1 MRRFQ
6 FNKKGVALLQVL
18 IIAAVLAGLSTMVLR
33 AIMPRTRS
41 ARMLRRTVEAQMLIE
56 SCRKE
61 IAEIWAKKTPQQFA
75 DDMANCRFFNA
86 EDEDPN
92 NRPPGNSSGYEVDE
106 ETGEIVNANP
116 NVNVNKYERDYHCSM
131 AYGTEVN
138 PSTISGPYLR
148 VYARIGRDNLIDPNQ
163 CVIKYDILGGAL
175 RL

>member
-6 FNKKGVALLQVL
+6 WNKKGVALLQVL
-18 IIAAVLAGLSTMVLR
+18 IIAAVLAGLSTMILR

-56 SCRKE
+56 ACRKE
-61 IAEIWAKKTPQQFA
+61 IAEIWARKTPQQFA
-75 DDMANCRFFNA
+75 DDLEMCRFYNA
-86 EDEDPN
+86 EEGSTNP
-92 NRPPGNSSGYEVDE
+92 PPGTSAHVVNENGEVVDADPS
-106 ETGEIVNANP
+106 VNI
-116 NVNVNKYERDYHCSM
+116 NKEERDYHCSM

-148 VYARIGRDNLIDPNQ
+148 VYAHISRDSANNQ
-163 CVIKYDILGGAL
+163 CVIKYNILGGAS

>member
-18 IIAAVLAGLSTMVLR
+18 IIAAVLAGLSTMILR

-56 SCRKE
+56 ACRKE
-61 IAEIWAKKTPQQFA
+61 IAEIWARKTPQQFA
-75 DDMANCRFFNA
+75 DDLANCRFYNA

-92 NRPPGNSSGYEVDE
+92 NRPPGTSAHEVNE
-106 ETGEIVNANP
+106 NGEVVGADPSVNIN
-116 NVNVNKYERDYHCSM
+116 NEERDYHCSM

-138 PSTISGPYLR
+138 PSTTSGPYLR

-163 CVIKYDILGGAL
+163 CVIKYNILGGTL

>member
-18 IIAAVLAGLSTMVLR
+18 IIAAVLAGLSTMILR

-56 SCRKE
+56 ACRKE
-61 IAEIWAKKTPQQFA
+61 IAEIWARKTPQQFA
-75 DDMANCRFFNA
+75 DDLANCRFYNA
-86 EDEDPN
+86 EEGSTNP
-92 NRPPGNSSGYEVDE
+92 PPGTSAAHVVDE
-106 ETGEIVNANP
+106 NGEVVSADPSVNIN
-116 NVNVNKYERDYHCSM
+116 NTERDYHCSM

-138 PSTISGPYLR
+138 PSTTSGPYLR

-163 CVIKYDILGGAL
+163 CVIKYDILGGAS